1 MKNRLC
7 HFLICSALLS
17 VVFLLTARVEYAAG
31 SITHQISLPAGDSWC
46 DDSMINGLFDQIN
59 AYRSAY
65 GRPPLRMDSLGMKDA
80 EIRATQFSAYMATN
94 PPGSPGFNPHQ
105 GYDTTAASLGYNIVS
120 ENLAYMTTSP
130 GYIVYAAWQDSL
142 HIAAMLASDAN
153 VAGVSCIYANGTA
166 YWTYEPACSPDFCGQ
181 PYAPSIP
188 GLDSEE
194 WAFLTLINNYRAQ
207 NGASAL
213 QVSVTLEK
221 SSQWMSNDMATN
233 NYASHTDSLGR
244 DVYTRLAAFGYAY
257 SPWGENIAGGFS
269 DAQNTFN
276 QWATACDPDGSG
288 NCTYA
293 HRQNMLSANFR
304 VIGIGRAYNGNSS
317 YGWYWT
323 TDFGGYVDQVIN
335 PNSTPAIASFTANPS
350 TITPGQPTTLSWSVS
365 GASSIS
371 LDNGVGDVSNLTS
384 KTVSPTQTTT
394 YTLTA
399 ANSAGSATARTTVTV
414 NSVVVTS
421 PANNQTVSGT
431 ITISVS
437 AADNVAS
444 VQFKLDGENLGPEE
458 TSSPYSLSWDTTGT
472 ANGSHLLTAVARDA
486 AGNTTTSSERLCRG
500 VQ

>member
-1 MKNRLC
+1 M
-7 HFLICSALLS
+7 
-17 VVFLLTARVEYAAG
+17 
-31 SITHQISLPAGDSWC
+31 
-46 DDSMINGLFDQIN
+46 
-59 AYRSAY
+59 
-65 GRPPLRMDSLGMKDA
+65 
-80 EIRATQFSAYMATN
+80 
-94 PPGSPGFNPHQ
+94 
-105 GYDTTAASLGYNIVS
+105 
-120 ENLAYMTTSP
+120 
-130 GYIVYAAWQDSL
+130 
-142 HIAAMLASDAN
+142 
-153 VAGVSCIYANGTA
+153 
-166 YWTYEPACSPDFCGQ
+166 
-181 PYAPSIP
+181 
-188 GLDSEE
+188 
-194 WAFLTLINNYRAQ
+194 
-207 NGASAL
+207 
-213 QVSVTLEK
+213 
-221 SSQWMSNDMATN
+221 
-233 NYASHTDSLGR
+233 
-244 DVYTRLAAFGYAY
+244 
-257 SPWGENIAGGFS
+257 AGGSS

-276 QWATACDPDGSG
+276 QWATACDPDTSG

-444 VQFKLDGENLGPEE
+444 VQFKLDGQNLGPEE

-472 ANGSHLLTAVARDA
+472 ANGSHLLTAAARDA
-486 AGNTTTSSERLCRG
+486 AGNTTISSEVSVEVSNNSGGGGSSGGGSAGSSGGGGGGGCFIATAAYGSALAPQVVFLQAFRDRYLISAPAGRAFVQWYYHTSPPIAEKIRQSPSLRVLVQGGLWPLVGIVWLILHPWMGVGLLAGVVFGFWAKWFARG
-500 VQ
+500 WRRRGKGQNSRK

>member
-1 MKNRLC
+1 MKNRLW

-105 GYDTTAASLGYNIVS
+105 GYDTTAPSLGYNIVS

-142 HIAAMLASDAN
+142 HIAAMLANDAN

-166 YWTYEPACSPDFCGQ
+166 YWTYEPGCSPDFCGQ
-181 PYAPSIP
+181 PYTPSIP

-207 NGASAL
+207 NGVSAL

-335 PNSTPAIASFTANPS
+335 PNSTPTIASFTANPS

-365 GASSIS
+365 GASESVEKPS
-371 LDNGVGDVSNLTS
+371 FLKKHSAVKTLFQEFLTKILLPIRFQEIFCLILIYFSSFIPS
-384 KTVSPTQTTT
+384 KQTH
-394 YTLTA
+394 
-399 ANSAGSATARTTVTV
+399 NS
-414 NSVVVTS
+414 
-421 PANNQTVSGT
+421 
-431 ITISVS
+431 
-437 AADNVAS
+437 
-444 VQFKLDGENLGPEE
+444 
-458 TSSPYSLSWDTTGT
+458 
-472 ANGSHLLTAVARDA
+472 
-486 AGNTTTSSERLCRG
+486 
-500 VQ
+500 